1 MVQLIAVAALGAVAY
16 VGYNAFKKH
25 MSELEEADRRA
36 KAEAR
41 HVPNLEKDPV
51 SGKYRPKD

>member
-25 MSELEEADRRA
+25 MSELEKADRRLM
-36 KAEAR
+36 R
-41 HVPNLEKDPV
+41 
-51 SGKYRPKD
+51 